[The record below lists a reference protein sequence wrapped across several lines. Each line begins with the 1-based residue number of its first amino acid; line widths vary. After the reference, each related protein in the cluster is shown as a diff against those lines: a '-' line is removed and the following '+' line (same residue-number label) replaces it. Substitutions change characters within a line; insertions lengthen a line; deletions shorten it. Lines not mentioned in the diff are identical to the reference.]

1 MTWNSFFNLPHNCL
15 LSLPLTKKSLME
27 QPDILASDIRL
38 LQGTDVQSIF
48 IVGRISQQMGNVAP
62 YVDEEV
68 AYHEILYIK
77 ATLHDNAFDI
87 VAEKLSLMLHKLIPH
102 HCVII
107 LQSSDENK
115 NSLSLA
121 TKRIARN
128 NANLRVIEQ
137 LYHSGLITDQQSDFL
152 SSLSFDNSNK
162 INQKEYYN
170 YLASCFDALQLAEIT
185 NKFALRPIEVT
196 KQMLQLQQSILA
208 KEEEIEK
215 CIKQLTRDTQMAERV
230 RINTE
235 INRLKNNVVQI
246 KEELEE
252 LNR

>member
-1 MTWNSFFNLPHNCL
+1 MTWNSFFNLPNDCL
-15 LSLPLTKKSLME
+15 LSLPITKKSLME
-27 QPDILASDIRL
+27 QPDIIASEVRL
-38 LQGTDVQSIF
+38 LQGTDVQNISI
-48 IVGRISQQMGNVAP
+48 IGRVSQQMGNVSP
-62 YVDEEV
+62 YIDDEV
-68 AYHEILYIK
+68 AFHEILFIK
-77 ATLHDNAFDI
+77 ATLHADAFDKI
-87 VAEKLSLMLHKLIPH
+87 AEKLSHMLHKLIPH

-107 LQSSDENK
+107 LQSSDANK

-215 CIKQLTRDTQMAERV
+215 CIKQLTSDTQMAERV

-246 KEELEE
+246 KEELEA